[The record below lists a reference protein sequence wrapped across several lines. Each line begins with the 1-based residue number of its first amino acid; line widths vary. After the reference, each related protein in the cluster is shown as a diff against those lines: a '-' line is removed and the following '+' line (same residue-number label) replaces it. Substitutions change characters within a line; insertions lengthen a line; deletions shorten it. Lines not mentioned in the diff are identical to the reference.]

1 MRTIKGPGLMLS
13 QFMSDQPPFNRLD
26 TIAGWAAGLGYKSF
40 MVPIHDI
47 RAIDVARAAR
57 DDAYA
62 AGLKDTL
69 SRHGIV
75 ISELSAH
82 RAGQLLAVNPA
93 FDDVVDVFAPPAL
106 RGNPTARQA
115 WAEEQLRAGIA
126 ACARL
131 GVTRLATFSGA
142 LAWPY
147 FYPWPPHPVGLI
159 EAAFEEL
166 ARRWLPLLDHA
177 DAHGVDLCFELH
189 PGEDLHDGA
198 TFDRFLDRVGGHDRA
213 KILFDPSHMLIQH
226 MDYLGFIDR
235 YHARIGAFHVKDA
248 EFVRS
253 DRAGVYGGFGDW
265 LERPGR
271 FRSLG
276 DGQVDFPGIFS
287 RLAAHDYDGWAV
299 LEWEC
304 CLKHP
309 EDGAREGARFIAE
322 HIIRVTDREFDAVLR
337 AKPDRA
343 RLDRILGLGRS

>member
-13 QFMSDQPPFNRLD
+13 QFMSDQPPFNTLEA
-26 TIAGWAAGLGYKSF
+26 IAGWASGLGYKSF
-40 MVPIHDI
+40 MVPIHDQ

-57 DDAYA
+57 DDLYA
-62 AGLKDTL
+62 ASLKDTL

-106 RGNPTARQA
+106 RGKPAARQA
-115 WAEEQLRAGIA
+115 WADEQLRAGIA

-131 GVTRLATFSGA
+131 GIQRLATFSGA

-159 EAAFEEL
+159 EAAFDEL
-166 ARRWLPLLDHA
+166 ARRWLPLLELA

-198 TFDRFLDRVGGHDRA
+198 TFDRFLERVGGHARA

-248 EFVRS
+248 EFVTS

-276 DGQVDFPGIFS
+276 DGQVDFRGIFS

-322 HIIRVTDREFDAVLR
+322 HIIRVTDRQFDAVLR
-337 AKPDRA
+337 ARPDPA
-343 RLDRILGLGRS
+343 KLSRILGLGRS

>member
-1 MRTIKGPGLMLS
+1 MRTLKGPGLMLS
-13 QFMSDQPPFNRLD
+13 QFLGDQPPFDSLPA
-26 TIAGWAAGLGYKSF
+26 IAAWAAGLGYRSF
-40 MVPIHDI
+40 MVPIHDR
-47 RAIDVARAAR
+47 RAIDVEAVAR
-57 DDAYA
+57 DDAA
-62 AGLKDTL
+62 ARAVTDALA
-69 SRHGIV
+69 RHGLV
-75 ISELSAH
+75 VSELSAH

-93 FDDVVDVFAPPAL
+93 CNDVADVFAPPAL
-106 RGNPTARQA
+106 RGNPAARRA
-115 WAEEQLRAGIA
+115 WAEAQLRFAIE

-142 LAWPY
+142 LIWPY
-147 FYPWPPHPVGLI
+147 FYPWPPHPAGLVD
-159 EAAFEEL
+159 AAFDEL
-166 ARRWLPLLDHA
+166 SRRWRPLLDHA

-189 PGEDLHDGA
+189 PGEDLHDGLS
-198 TFDRFLDRVGGHDRA
+198 FDRFLDRVDGHRRA
-213 KILFDPSHMLIQH
+213 RILFDPSHMLIQH

-253 DRAGVYGGFGDW
+253 DRSGVYGGFGDW

-276 DGQVDFPGIFS
+276 DGQVDFGGIFS
-287 RLAAHDYDGWAV
+287 RLAAYDYDGWAV

-322 HIIRVTDREFDAVLR
+322 HIIRVTERAFDGPLKA
-337 AKPDRA
+337 APDRA
-343 RLDRILGLGRS
+343 RLDRILGLG

>member
-1 MRTIKGPGLMLS
+1 MRTINGPGLMLS
-13 QFMSDQPPFNRLD
+13 QFISDQPPFNSLEA
-26 TIAGWAAGLGYKSF
+26 IASWAAGLGYKSF
-40 MVPIHDI
+40 MVPIHDR
-47 RAIDVARAAR
+47 RAIDVTRAAQ
-57 DDAYA
+57 DDRYA
-62 AGLKDTL
+62 AEITATL

-93 FDDVVDVFAPPAL
+93 CDDVVDVFAPPEL
-106 RGNPTARQA
+106 RGKPVARRA
-115 WAEEQLRAGIA
+115 WAEAQLRAAIA

-131 GVTRLATFSGA
+131 GVKRLATFSGA
-142 LAWPY
+142 LIWPY

-159 EAAFEEL
+159 ETAFAEL
-166 ARRWLPLLDHA
+166 ARRWRPLLDLA
-177 DAHGVDLCFELH
+177 DANDVDLCFELH
-189 PGEDLHDGA
+189 PGEDLHDGM
-198 TFDRFLDRVGGHDRA
+198 TFDRFLALVDGHPRA

-248 EFVRS
+248 EFVKS

-276 DGQVDFPGIFS
+276 DGQVDFRGIFS

-309 EDGAREGARFIAE
+309 EDGAREGARFITD
-322 HIIRVTDREFDAVLR
+322 HIIRVTDRNFDATLR
-337 AKPDRA
+337 ASPDQA
-343 RLDRILGLGRS
+343 KLGRILGLGSS

>member
-13 QFMSDQPPFNRLD
+13 QFLSDQPPFD
-26 TIAGWAAGLGYKSF
+26 TLESIAGWAAGLGYKSF
-40 MVPIHDI
+40 MVPIHDA
-47 RAIDVARAAR
+47 RAIDVEKAAR
-57 DDAYA
+57 SDGYVEAF
-62 AGLKDTL
+62 KRTL
-69 SRHGIV
+69 SRHGLV
-75 ISELSAH
+75 VSELSAH

-93 FDDVVDVFAPPAL
+93 FDDVIDVFAPPAL
-106 RGNPTARQA
+106 RGKPVERQA
-115 WAEEQLRAGIA
+115 WAQAQLILAIE

-131 GVTRLATFSGA
+131 GVKRLATFSGA
-142 LAWPY
+142 LVWPY
-147 FYPWPPHPVGLI
+147 FYPWPPYPAGLI
-159 EAAFEEL
+159 ETAFEEL
-166 ARRWLPLLDHA
+166 ARRWRPLLDHA
-177 DAHGVDLCFELH
+177 AAHDVDICFELH

-198 TFDRFLDRVGGHDRA
+198 TFDRFLARVDGHARA

-253 DRAGVYGGFGDW
+253 DRSGVYGGFGDW

-322 HIIRVTDREFDAVLR
+322 HIIRTTERGFDDHLKA
-337 AKPDRA
+337 APDHA
-343 RLDRILGLGRS
+343 RLARILGLG